1 MDSKHASIDILQNI
15 SNLDVY
21 LQYQP
26 VLDDV
31 VDRFFTFYTYLY
43 DVVVRRHWGKTEN
56 TMTYGVRNT
65 F

>member
-26 VLDDV
+26 VLGDV
-31 VDRFFTFYTYLY
+31 MDRWITFYTYKY
-43 DVVVRRHWGKTEN
+43 DVVRRHWGKTEN